1 MAKKTTF
8 FTMIVA
14 LMIFAGTSAIS
25 AGNPDALLG
34 TWLVAAK
41 DGKVEIYKCGSR
53 YCGKIVWTQIP
64 DDKDVNN
71 PDPAR
76 RNDKLQG
83 KLMLQN
89 FSFDGDE
96 WVDGT
101 IYDPGDGKTYSCL
114 MWMDGNNKLWVK
126 GYIGISLIGRKE
138 LWTRAEK

>member
-1 MAKKTTF
+1 MSKKTIF
-8 FTMIVA
+8 FTIICS
-14 LMIFAGTSAIS
+14 LMFFTGISGIS
-25 AGNPDALLG
+25 AGNQDALLG

-41 DGKVEIYKCGSR
+41 DGKVEIYRCGSR

-64 DDKDVNN
+64 DDKDSNN

-89 FSFDGDE
+89 FSFDGGK

-101 IYDPGDGKTYSCL
+101 IYDPGDGKSYSCM
-114 MWMDGNNKLWVK
+114 MWMDGNNRLWVK
-126 GYIGISLIGRKE
+126 GYIGISLLGRKE
-138 LWTRAEK
+138 LWTRIE